1 MAVLKFTSDNFDSE
15 VLQSDKPVLVDL
27 WATWCAPCRMQ
38 GPIVEKLAD
47 ELTDVKI
54 GKLDVDENSDIAEKY
69 NVMSIPTLLV
79 FKNGE
84 VVQKALGVHTREQLI
99 DMINSAR

>member
-15 VLQSDKPVLVDL
+15 VLKSDKPVLVDL

-47 ELTDVKI
+47 ELSDVKI

-84 VVQKALGVHTREQLI
+84 VVQKAVGVHTREQLI